1 MNNFLLGIGGWLK
14 SLQAALIG
22 FGAFGILAIAF
33 LDAALI
39 PLPGG
44 PDVVVMT
51 LSHLNNSMMPLY
63 VLAAVI
69 GSTIGCLVPYWIGR
83 KTGQAALRKFSSE
96 KQARVSELLDRYDIW
111 AMLIGAVLP
120 PPFPFKLFLI
130 TAGVFRMKVWRFLLA
145 LAVGRTIRFTLEG
158 WMAVRYGDEAA
169 TIFKQHYPKIGLGIA
184 AAIIIVF
191 VINKLRAR
199 RRETAQARKAAR
211 AISPTLLPN
220 ESAEVSPGDSMPMR

>member
-1 MNNFLLGIGGWLK
+1 MKTFLLGIGGWLK
-14 SLQAALIG
+14 SVQAALVG
-22 FGAFGILAIAF
+22 FGAFGILAIAL

-51 LSHLNNSMMPLY
+51 LSHLHNSMMPLY
-63 VLAAVI
+63 VLAAVV
-69 GSTIGCLVPYWIGR
+69 GSTVGCLVPYWIGR
-83 KTGQAALRKFSSE
+83 KTGRAALSKFSAE

-111 AMLIGAVLP
+111 AMLVGAVLP

-130 TAGVFRMKVWRFLLA
+130 TAGVFRMKVWRFLAA
-145 LAVGRTIRFTLEG
+145 LAVGRTFRFTLEG
-158 WMAVRYGDEAA
+158 WMAVRYGNEAA

-184 AAIIIVF
+184 AAIIIF
-191 VINKLRAR
+191 VIINKLRAR
-199 RRETAQARKAAR
+199 RRQTAHPNTAP